1 MSTLV
6 CYATQPGGVT
16 LDGGDHPGNPFATAL
31 LDIAASQNK
40 AMRAWPA
47 ALEKSTFRES
57 RGRQLVEV
65 SGRVGTPTWRFE
77 PADRA
82 RSDRRVCL
90 LLMVGD
96 YSRAGLRSLPGVAVD
111 ERRLRRAFKAAGFR
125 VVRNTETGRAHLL
138 DRLERFAEASA
149 ASDIAIIYS
158 TGHGVHARGRTYLL
172 PGDASGT
179 LDDRSARGEGISVV
193 QIARAARSP
202 VQNVVFFAGCRTRL

>member
-47 ALEKSTFRES
+47 ALEKTTFRES

-65 SGRVGTPTWRFE
+65 AGSVATPAWRFQ
-77 PADRA
+77 AGDRD

-111 ERRLRRAFKAAGFR
+111 ERRLRRAFKTAGFR
-125 VVRNTETGRAHLL
+125 VLRNTETGRAHLL
-138 DRLERFAEASA
+138 DRLERFAAASA

-179 LDDRSARGEGISVV
+179 LDDRSARGEGIPVV